1 MTRFDP
7 GPLRPRLDFEPG
19 QIERGLLKLVLSLVE
34 LLRQVMEKQAM
45 RRIDAGSLTPDE
57 IDRVGCGLMQI
68 EARLRDL
75 QTQFGIDDLDIDLG
89 PIGHLVDGIDH

>member
-1 MTRFDP
+1 
-7 GPLRPRLDFEPG
+7 
-19 QIERGLLKLVLSLVE
+19 
-34 LLRQVMEKQAM
+34 
-45 RRIDAGSLTPDE
+45 
-57 IDRVGCGLMQI
+57 MQI